1 MHISSSSCFHCVN
14 FLHWITKHTADLV
27 HSKIG
32 QERGLELAFNFDPLR
47 KGGRRVT
54 QGPET
59 VLLDCSSGFD
69 CPNSWRLP
77 LLHLS
82 AVNRPPARTLSAWWI
97 YGHAECPHSANYRR
111 TQRPDS
117 PACATTI
124 PNQPALTCA
133 ATHTYTCGSHARNT
147 ADALPRGRRLT
158 ELSTR
163 KH

>member
-1 MHISSSSCFHCVN
+1 MLSFLTTFHIQSQNTQQTMC
-14 FLHWITKHTADLV
+14 TA
-27 HSKIG
+27 KQG
-32 QERGLELAFNFDPLR
+32 R
-47 KGGRRVT
+47 KRVLNLLSILTPEGGRRVT

-97 YGHAECPHSANYRR
+97 YGRAECPHPANYPRP
-111 TQRPDS
+111 QRPDS
-117 PACATTI
+117 AACATTI

-133 ATHTYTCGSHARNT
+133 STHTNTCGSHARNT
-147 ADALPRGRRLT
+147 ADALRMAGD
-158 ELSTR
+158 
-163 KH
+163 